1 MVHLFL
7 KIALCSLAPSSDNC
21 YLAYPSNAST
31 SLGELLLFDTL
42 KLQAVN
48 ILQAHKS
55 PLSCMS
61 FNYEGT
67 MIATSSD
74 KGTVIRVFSVPDG
87 NQLFQ
92 FRRGTYNAR
101 IFSIAFNMS
110 STLLCVSS
118 DTDTVHIYNLANEDI
133 PIQKRQSGYLG
144 SL

>member
-1 MVHLFL
+1 
-7 KIALCSLAPSSDNC
+7 
-21 YLAYPSNAST
+21 
-31 SLGELLLFDTL
+31 
-42 KLQAVN
+42 
-48 ILQAHKS
+48 
-55 PLSCMS
+55 MS